1 MLESVHQHISLTIFD
16 DKIVTLHNIYKP
28 NAKVED
34 SSNFNEENVP
44 ELLLSVEATV
54 LYNKKFNITSIK
66 QNN

>member
-1 MLESVHQHISLTIFD
+1 MLESVHQYISLTIFD
-16 DKIVTLHNIYKP
+16 DKLVTLRNIYKP

-44 ELLLSVEATV
+44 ELLLPVEATV